1 MIDAMP
7 YRLWVN
13 QARTV
18 LVRMWDSGLVE
29 VCFRDDA
36 GDTWGPAIRV
46 VEER

>member
-7 YRLWVN
+7 YRPWVN

-18 LVRMWDSGLVE
+18 LVRMWESGLVE

-36 GDTWGPAIRV
+36 GDIWGPPIRV
-46 VEER
+46 AEER